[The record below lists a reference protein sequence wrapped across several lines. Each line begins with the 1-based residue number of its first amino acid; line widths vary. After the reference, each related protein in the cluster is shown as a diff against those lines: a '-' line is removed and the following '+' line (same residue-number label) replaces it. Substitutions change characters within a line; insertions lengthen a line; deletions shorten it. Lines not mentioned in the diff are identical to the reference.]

1 MILAIDVG
9 NTHTV
14 IGVFDDGSLQSHWRL
29 ATERHKTEDEYGLEV
44 LHMLEYAGIKYQEIT
59 GVAIASVVPP
69 LTPVFERVARCYLRC
84 PALVVGPGVKTG
96 INIRYEHPKDVGPD
110 RIANAVAA
118 HEKYGGPVIV
128 VDFGTATTLDVIS
141 RDGEYLGGAIAPGI
155 LTATEALF
163 ERTAR
168 LPRIEL
174 QRPPSAIGRSTVT
187 SMQAGIVFG
196 FAGQVDEL
204 VRRISRELGGKP
216 YVVATGGLA
225 GLVAPE
231 SKTIQT
237 VDPYLTLEGIY
248 LVYQR
253 NTAAEP
259 NGTVPLSPEKLSE
272 NQTDNGGF
280 RIMT

>member
-14 IGVFDDGSLQSHWRL
+14 IGVFDDGSLAAHWRVG
-29 ATERHKTEDEYGLEV
+29 TDRQKTEDEYGLQV
-44 LHMLEYAGIKYQEIT
+44 LGMLQYAGIKSQEIT
-59 GVAIASVVPP
+59 GAAIASVVPP
-69 LTPVFERVARCYLRC
+69 LTPVFEKMAQCYLGC
-84 PALVVGPGVKTG
+84 SVLVIGPGVRTG

-118 HEKYGGPVIV
+118 YQKYGGPVIV
-128 VDFGTATTLDVIS
+128 VDFGTATTLDVVS
-141 RDGEYLGGAIAPGI
+141 KDAEYLGGAIAPGI

-163 ERTAR
+163 EKTAR

-174 QRPPSAIGRSTVT
+174 QRPPSAIGRNTVA

-204 VRRISRELGGKP
+204 VRRVSRELGGKP

-225 GLVAPE
+225 NLVAPE
-231 SKTIQT
+231 SKTIRT
-237 VDPYLTLEGIY
+237 VDPYLTLEGLYIVFKRNAD
-248 LVYQR
+248 LVS
-253 NTAAEP
+253 TAAP
-259 NGTVPLSPEKLSE
+259 VNSKDGAKAQS
-272 NQTDNGGF
+272 DNGGF

>member
-1 MILAIDVG
+1 MILAIDIG

-14 IGVFDDGSLQSHWRL
+14 LGVFDEGVLRAHWRVG
-29 ATERHKTEDEYGLEV
+29 TDRQKTEDEYGLQV
-44 LHMLEYAGIKYQEIT
+44 LSMFGYAGIKPQEIT
-59 GVAIASVVPP
+59 GAAIASVVPP
-69 LTPVFERVARCYLRC
+69 LTPVFEKMVRSYLGC
-84 PALVVGPGVKTG
+84 SPLIIGPGVRTG

-118 HEKYGGPVIV
+118 YQKYGGPVIV

-141 RDGEYLGGAIAPGI
+141 KDAEYLGGAIAPGI

-163 ERTAR
+163 EKTAR

-174 QRPPSAIGRSTVT
+174 QRPPSAIGRNTVA
-187 SMQAGIVFG
+187 SMQAGIIFG

-204 VRRISRELGGKP
+204 VRRVSRELGGKP

-225 GLVAPE
+225 NLVAPE

-237 VDPYLTLEGIY
+237 VDPYLTLEGLYI
-248 LVYQR
+248 VYKR
-253 NTAAEP
+253 NAEQPSTAESGNPRDEARSQP
-259 NGTVPLSPEKLSE
+259 DT
-272 NQTDNGGF
+272 GGF
-280 RIMT
+280 RIMI